1 MEVIAAAGSL
11 CSVGCGSA
19 VAAFVAG
26 PALTALGTVAA
37 VGYGIYSLATGDD
50 KNRENFE
57 DAIEGELD
65 NEEEI
70 VPVVK
75 VARQDKLP
83 PGSASKVTTDTSSF
97 L

>member
-19 VAAFVAG
+19 VAAFVVG

-65 NEEEI
+65 DEKEI
-70 VPVVK
+70 VAVVK
-75 VARQDKLP
+75 VARQDRVA
-83 PGSASKVTTDTSSF
+83 PGNASKVTTDTCSF

>member
-19 VAAFVAG
+19 VAALVAG

-37 VGYGIYSLATGDD
+37 VGYGIYSLAAGDS
-50 KNRENFE
+50 KSENFE
-57 DAIEGELD
+57 DAIEGEL
-65 NEEEI
+65 EEEI

-75 VARQDKLP
+75 VARHDGESKP
-83 PGSASKVTTDTSSF
+83 PTKKTDTSSF